1 MKLSKE
7 ECSFA
12 EQAAF
17 DFSRALDAAHAHLTS
32 PVLVHDGAGDSE
44 NVIWALD
51 AMAKDPSIPLPA
63 DAYVEYASSCRF
75 DWSNRAG
82 EYDKMATA
90 AIKEINTRPAVQE
103 AYTKHGLPSVTG
115 PASYIILNKMFGKP
129 K

>member
-7 ECSFA
+7 EYSFA

-17 DFSRALDAAHAHLTS
+17 DFSRALDAAHAHLTN

-51 AMAKDPSIPLPA
+51 AMAKDPTIPIPA
-63 DAYVEYASSCRF
+63 DAYVEYVSSSRF

-90 AIKEINTRPAVQE
+90 AVKEINTRPAVQE
-103 AYTKHGLPSVTG
+103 AYAQSGLPPVAG

>member
-7 ECSFA
+7 EYSFA

-17 DFSRALDAAHAHLTS
+17 DFSRALDTAHAHLTN

-44 NVIWALD
+44 NIIWALD
-51 AMAKDPSIPLPA
+51 AMAKDPTIPIPA
-63 DAYVEYASSCRF
+63 AAYVEYASSCRF

-103 AYTKHGLPSVTG
+103 AYAQSGLPPVAG

>member
-7 ECSFA
+7 EHSFA

-17 DFSRALDAAHAHLTS
+17 DFSRALDAAHAHLTN

-51 AMAKDPSIPLPA
+51 AMAKDPTIPIPA
-63 DAYVEYASSCRF
+63 AAYVEYASSCRF

-103 AYTKHGLPSVTG
+103 AYAQSGLPPVTG
-115 PASYIILNKMFGKP
+115 PEKYIILNKMFGKP

>member
-7 ECSFA
+7 EYNFA

-17 DFSRALDAAHAHLTS
+17 DFSRALDASHAHLTN

-51 AMAKDPSIPLPA
+51 AMAKDPTIPIPA
-63 DAYVEYASSCRF
+63 AAYVEYASSCRF

-103 AYTKHGLPSVTG
+103 AYAQSGLPPVTG
-115 PASYIILNKMFGKP
+115 PDKYIILNKMFGKP

>member
-7 ECSFA
+7 EYNFA

-17 DFSRALDAAHAHLTS
+17 DFSRALDVAHAHLTN
-32 PVLVHDGAGDSE
+32 PALVHDGAGDSE

-51 AMAKDPSIPLPA
+51 AMAKDPTIPIPA
-63 DAYVEYASSCRF
+63 AAYVEYASSCRF

-90 AIKEINTRPAVQE
+90 AIKEINTRPAVQA
-103 AYTKHGLPSVTG
+103 AYAQSGLPPVAG

>member
-7 ECSFA
+7 EYSFA

-17 DFSRALDAAHAHLTS
+17 DFSRALDAAHAHLTN

-44 NVIWALD
+44 NIIWALD
-51 AMAKDPSIPLPA
+51 AMAKDPTIPIPA
-63 DAYVEYASSCRF
+63 AAYVEYASSCRF

-90 AIKEINTRPAVQE
+90 AIREINTRPAVQE
-103 AYTKHGLPSVTG
+103 AYAQSGLPPVTG
-115 PASYIILNKMFGKP
+115 PDNYIILNKMFGKP